1 MGKWG
6 GDRIG
11 VVPRS
16 LGRRALLRE
25 GLLLHGDATAVGTIG
40 RVVPP
45 GWSYRRRSLQAC
57 RYPLSPIWQSGQ
69 ALACGAQCQQFLP
82 TVKQKMG
89 SWTPR
94 LTTMSAALAYRY
106 NTESTNLR
114 TQIQHES
121 ASGPTRPSR
130 APAPLTEGWAAPP
143 PEAPETRS
151 APLCP
156 GTVPK
161 HPAYRWGARRSSR
174 PQPWR
179 PTRVGYEAWLAR
191 DRREG
196 WTEAPGRPSRG
207 GERRRRERNPP
218 ERAQSRRAIGP
229 RVR

>member
-1 MGKWG
+1 MGRWG
-6 GDRIG
+6 GGRIG

-45 GWSYRRRSLQAC
+45 GGRIGDAHSRRAG
-57 RYPLSPIWQSGQ
+57 PLRARFGNPVKRLWGPMSGKPELF
-69 ALACGAQCQQFLP
+69 ASQFLP

-94 LTTMSAALAYRY
+94 LTTISAALAYRY

-121 ASGPTRPSR
+121 ASDPTRPSR
-130 APAPLTEGWAAPP
+130 APSPLTEGWAAPP

-151 APLCP
+151 ARLCP

-174 PQPWR
+174 PQP
-179 PTRVGYEAWLAR
+179 
-191 DRREG
+191 
-196 WTEAPGRPSRG
+196 
-207 GERRRRERNPP
+207 
-218 ERAQSRRAIGP
+218 
-229 RVR
+229 